1 VVGRETIVA
10 YAAGP
15 SRHLLERRRIVV
27 TVLQPPPGRYGPA
40 PTPLTHRRRRIGLIL
55 AAVAGLAVAVWIALN
70 VASQPV
76 SWKDVGFHVQG
87 PQAIDVTFE
96 VTKPRAKTVVCKVR
110 ALSQSYSEVGVRM
123 VTVGPADEGTQRVTA
138 TVPTTELAVSGTVD
152 RCDITP

>member
-1 VVGRETIVA
+1 M
-10 YAAGP
+10 
-15 SRHLLERRRIVV
+15 
-27 TVLQPPPGRYGPA
+27 TVLQPPPGRYGPS
-40 PTPLTHRRRRIGLIL
+40 PTASTHRRRRIGLV
-55 AAVAGLAVAVWIALN
+55 AAGAVGLCVAVWLALN

-96 VTKPRAKTVVCKVR
+96 VTKPREDTVVCKVR
-110 ALSQSYSEVGVRM
+110 ALSEAYAEVGVRM

-138 TVPTTELAVSGTVD
+138 TVQTTELAVSGTVD